1 MLNRIF
7 ASILVSLAI
16 IATTPG
22 CSVERA
28 DDTRTFPYLAEFD
41 EARAKANDFQLAI
54 LEDNLITEAEFLEAQ
69 DRYMSCMAERGFT
82 VVSNGI
88 NSGYT
93 LMYDWNDPTAS
104 AADVYCNQSN
114 FGPIDSLFFLVRD
127 NPNKE
132 NMPDVYARCLV
143 KAGVAPAG
151 FTGSDLDALQ
161 PPGVIIEIPTA
172 TNESD
177 EPDTLERFP
186 DLDLEVAEE
195 VIVPGGKSL
204 NSPEA
209 EECFINPQGH

>member
-1 MLNRIF
+1 MAF
-7 ASILVSLAI
+7 LVTIVVSGCAQTPSVNLDTAI
-16 IATTPG
+16 YE
-22 CSVERA
+22 VE
-28 DDTRTFPYLAEFD
+28 FE
-41 EARAKANDFQLAI
+41 EARAKANDFQFAI
-54 LEDNLITEAEFLEAQ
+54 LKDNKITDAEYLEAQ
-69 DRYMSCMAERGFT
+69 DRYVDCMAGHGFT
-82 VVSNGI
+82 ITADGI
-88 NSGYT
+88 GNGYT
-93 LMYDWNDPTAS
+93 YLYNLED
-104 AADVYCNQSN
+104 SN
-114 FGPIDSLFFLVRD
+114 AINVGIECDRSTIGPIESLFFLVRD

-172 TNESD
+172 TNGSD

-195 VIVPGGKSL
+195 VIIPGGKSL

-209 EECFINPQGH
+209 EECFVNPQGH